1 MNRTPYYTHVYR
13 PPGHDSAAYPAAS
26 AAAAAAAASRLGTY
40 SLPGGAFHAAWQA
53 GLPYPVRPAAPAPV
67 PVRPEP
73 ERAGVPPPPRLHRH
87 DPLSA
92 AAAAA
97 AADQYALE
105 QRRYKQQLAVR
116 PQQLCLCAALVYHP
130 PVTG

>member
-53 GLPYPVRPAAPAPV
+53 GLPYPVRPAAVSSEARVHDRAVPGRCPRGEGPWPLNGVSRPADWDLQSASVSPG
-67 PVRPEP
+67 RGSG
-73 ERAGVPPPPRLHRH
+73 AGLGVMRPPPGPR
-87 DPLSA
+87 
-92 AAAAA
+92 
-97 AADQYALE
+97 
-105 QRRYKQQLAVR
+105 
-116 PQQLCLCAALVYHP
+116 
-130 PVTG
+130 G